1 MPNLPPSPLLRDNEM
16 TKDTCSPVSYTRSES
31 KRLSVVE
38 NEAAFGIHPQHHL
51 EFSGRVEPALL
62 FCEGD
67 GEAEVFLSQYPYV
80 HSSRGLRCREDD
92 NPINI
97 SLSRSDRDSSHH
109 PTEALVV

>member
-1 MPNLPPSPLLRDNEM
+1 MPNPPPSSLLGDNEM
-16 TKDTCSPVSYTRSES
+16 AKDTCASIRYTCGES

-38 NEAAFGIHPQHHL
+38 NEAALGIHSQHHL
-51 EFSGRVEPALL
+51 QFSGRVEPALL
-62 FCEGD
+62 FCQGD